1 MNYWIGKDNKE
12 YRELKDFPEEAVGFT
27 YKITNT
33 TQGKIYYGQKT
44 LKTTRNTPIAKSTY
58 DRLKAEGEE
67 VSRRKNKKKSKKGA
81 PVWNHR
87 RKVIK
92 ESNWKTYKGSN
103 KVLKA
108 DIKKGDKYIK
118 EIIDICYSKTE
129 LNYRELQLIVCSGCF
144 DEKDDCYNEWISF
157 KIRKEFI

>member
-1 MNYWIGKDNKE
+1 MDYWIGVNNE
-12 YRELKDFPEEAVGFT
+12 EFRELKDFPEEASGFT
-27 YKITNT
+27 YKITNKDN
-33 TQGKIYYGQKT
+33 GRVYYGQKI
-44 LKTTRNTPIAKSTY
+44 LKSVRNTPIVKNTY
-58 DRLKAEGEE
+58 DKLKAEGEQ
-67 VSRRKNKKKSKKGA
+67 VSRKKNKSKSKKGA

-103 KVLKA
+103 KQLIA
-108 DIKKGDKYIK
+108 DIKGGHKYFK

-129 LNYRELQLIVCSGCF
+129 LNYKELQLIICSGCF
-144 DEKDDCYNEWISF
+144 EDKEMCYNEWVSF